1 MHLSLPVFSAPQGTL
16 YKYLCFTHRAVPVF
30 TMGLRCFF
38 DFQMS
43 MLRAVFELLNLK
55 LLCHVLTEIKQILT
69 DKNHDLG
76 EVWDSPGLL

>member
-1 MHLSLPVFSAPQGTL
+1 
-16 YKYLCFTHRAVPVF
+16 
-30 TMGLRCFF
+30 
-38 DFQMS
+38 

>member
-1 MHLSLPVFSAPQGTL
+1 
-16 YKYLCFTHRAVPVF
+16 
-30 TMGLRCFF
+30 
-38 DFQMS
+38 MS